1 MPHGTRPM
9 ALYLPLH
16 QGQVLARHRE
26 MQGRGSTSLG
36 KARICFILAV
46 LNALVTQELMTAF
59 YLLWVL
65 HTCCAALG
73 FLSCEGH
80 CR

>member
-1 MPHGTRPM
+1 M

-26 MQGRGSTSLG
+26 MQGRGSTFLG
-36 KARICFILAV
+36 KARICFTLAV
-46 LNALVTQELMTAF
+46 LNAFLTQELLTVF
-59 YLLWVL
+59 YLLWIL
-65 HTCCAALG
+65 HTCCVPLG
-73 FLSCEGH
+73 FFPCEGH

>member
-1 MPHGTRPM
+1 M

-26 MQGRGSTSLG
+26 MQGRGSTFLG
-36 KARICFILAV
+36 KARICFTLAV
-46 LNALVTQELMTAF
+46 LNAFLTQELLTVF
-59 YLLWVL
+59 YLLWIL
-65 HTCCAALG
+65 HTRCVPLG
-73 FLSCEGH
+73 FLPCEGH